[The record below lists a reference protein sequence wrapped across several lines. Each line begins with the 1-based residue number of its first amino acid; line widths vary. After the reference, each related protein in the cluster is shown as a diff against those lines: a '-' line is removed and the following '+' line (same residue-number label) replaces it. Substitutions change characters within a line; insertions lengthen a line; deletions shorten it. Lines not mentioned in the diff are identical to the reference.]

1 MTVVTGSRAGYGRDV
16 SDGDP
21 EVPDPAVPDPELDAL
36 EAASALWP
44 VALEVRFRPDVTPEA
59 VGDFLDT
66 LRLEDLPGEV
76 RLTTDVDARRSTV
89 AFAPW
94 TRPAER
100 VRWERRLRDDRLVE
114 DVRTA
119 G

>member
-1 MTVVTGSRAGYGRDV
+1 M

-21 EVPDPAVPDPELDAL
+21 EVPDPELDAL
-36 EAASALWP
+36 EAASARWP
-44 VALEVRFRPDVTPEA
+44 VALEVVFRPDVSPQA
-59 VGDFLDT
+59 IGDFLDT

-100 VRWERRLRDDRLVE
+100 TRWERRFRDDRLVA
-114 DVRTA
+114 DVRSP
-119 G
+119 

>member
-1 MTVVTGSRAGYGRDV
+1 VGTVGAV
-16 SDGDP
+16 SDRDP
-21 EVPDPAVPDPELDAL
+21 EPPDPELDAL

-44 VALEVRFRPDVTPEA
+44 VALEVRFRRDVSPQA
-59 VGDFLDT
+59 IADFLDT
-66 LRLEDLPGEV
+66 LRLEDLPGEA

-94 TRPAER
+94 TRGAER
-100 VRWERRLRDDRLVE
+100 TRWERRLRDDHLVAE
-114 DVRTA
+114 VRTPDE

>member
-1 MTVVTGSRAGYGRDV
+1 VTVVTTPCRGYGRGV

-21 EVPDPAVPDPELDAL
+21 ERDPRLDPELDAL

-44 VALEVRFRPDVTPEA
+44 VALEVRFRPDVSPQA
-59 VGDFLDT
+59 IGDFLDT

-94 TRPAER
+94 TRPGER
-100 VRWERRLRDDRLVE
+100 TRWERRLRDDRLVDE
-114 DVRTA
+114 VTA
-119 G
+119 TA